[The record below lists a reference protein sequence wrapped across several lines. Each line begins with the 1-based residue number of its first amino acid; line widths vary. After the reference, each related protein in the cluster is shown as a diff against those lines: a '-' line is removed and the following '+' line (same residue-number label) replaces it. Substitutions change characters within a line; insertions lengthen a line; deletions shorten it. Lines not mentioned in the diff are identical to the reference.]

1 MSRLESRSHRRIP
14 FFFPLPAAS
23 CQLSACPELACPEF
37 IEGVEGLRSR
47 LTLRALRQL
56 LFDNIEGAASQQCL
70 ALALRDIQ

>member
-14 FFFPLPAAS
+14 FFFPLPAAR
-23 CQLSACPELACPEF
+23 CQLPAVFCL
-37 IEGVEGLRSR
+37 LRSR

-70 ALALRDIQ
+70 ALTLRDIQ